1 MPQPSKTTT
10 EPHSPSASGGPP
22 NVAATPSLAL
32 LILALGPFALGYLL
46 SYFFRSVNA
55 VVAPDLVRDL
65 GLTAPELGF
74 VTAAYLAA
82 FATFQ
87 LPLGLLLDRYGPR
100 RVQAALVTVGAAG
113 ALLFSLADSVA
124 TLALARAMFGVAF
137 SGGLMA
143 GFQAVVIW
151 VPAPRRALANACVM
165 SLGGLGV
172 LFATTPIELATQL
185 FGWRIVFVG
194 LAAFTAS
201 VALLIYFVVP
211 ERRSDKVP
219 ERLGTQIRQMGRIYS
234 DRVFFA
240 LAPLMAST
248 AGTHIALQTLWAG
261 PWFRDVAGFDRLG
274 SANALLAMA
283 ACFVVSILLIGVI
296 ADRLARRGVSLLTAM
311 VGFMA
316 IFLASQVGLLFNPT
330 DPMIALALWCLF
342 GMTGHVAVLGYPWL
356 VNHFGTSLSG
366 RSNTATNLM
375 MFSFAFL
382 AQYGVGAVIGL
393 FPALPNGQYDPES
406 YRVAFGVFFAI
417 QLLALVWYFANLRRI
432 RAVET
437 ARPARPESGSPR

>member
-1 MPQPSKTTT
+1 MSQVSHSAT
-10 EPHSPSASGGPP
+10 EAPTGP
-22 NVAATPSLAL
+22 AATPVTAPSLPL
-32 LILALGPFALGYLL
+32 LVQVLGPFALGYLL

-100 RVQAALVTVGAAG
+100 RVQAALVMVGAAG
-113 ALLFSLADSVA
+113 ALLFSLAESVA

-151 VPAPRRALANACVM
+151 VPAARRALANACVM

-172 LFATTPIELATQL
+172 LFATTPIELAMHL
-185 FGWRIVFVG
+185 YGWRFVFVA

-201 VALLIYFVVP
+201 IALLIFIAVP

-219 ERLGTQIRQMGRIYS
+219 QRLGVQVRQMGRIYR
-234 DRVFFA
+234 DRVFLA
-240 LAPLMAST
+240 LAPLLATT

-274 SANALLAMA
+274 AANALLAMA
-283 ACFVVSILLIGVI
+283 VCFVVAILLTGVV
-296 ADRLARRGVSLLTAM
+296 ADRLARRGVSLLTTM
-311 VGFMA
+311 VAFMG
-316 IFLASQVGLLFNPT
+316 IFLAAQAGLLFNPT
-330 DPMIALALWCLF
+330 EPMVALVLWCLF
-342 GMTGHVAVLGYPWL
+342 AMTGHVAVLAYPWL
-356 VNHFGTSLSG
+356 VNHFGADLSG
-366 RSNTATNLM
+366 RSNTATNLI

-393 FPALPNGQYDPES
+393 FPARTSGGYDPAS
-406 YRVAFGVFFAI
+406 YQVAFGVFFAI
-417 QLLALVWYFANLRRI
+417 QLLALAWCFANAQRLRT
-432 RAVET
+432 VE
-437 ARPARPESGSPR
+437 RESRGGGG